1 MSQQR
6 PDESVSINMR
16 MKIRQ
21 RDLID
26 QAADRLDRSR
36 SDFMVEAACRAAE
49 AILLDQAFFTVDQQT
64 FEQFQSLLDKPL
76 PKTDK
81 LRRLLHTKAPWE
93 KEE

>member
-1 MSQQR
+1 MAHQR

-26 QAADRLDRSR
+26 QAADRLDRNR
-36 SDFMVEAACRAAE
+36 TDFMLEAACRAAE
-49 AILLDQAFFTVDQQT
+49 AVLLDQAFFTVDEQT
-64 FEQFQSLLDKPL
+64 FDHLQSLLDKPL

-81 LRRLLHTKAPWE
+81 LRRLLNTKAPWE